1 MEWHRAWT
9 KLFVE
14 YRGTNR
20 EQTGTELASFT
31 KEVNP
36 RLAKRP
42 LVFKGRLADGDL
54 TSLGGTAAQHCHT
67 KPSDQLH
74 INDKLDLASF
84 KKFI

>member
-1 MEWHRAWT
+1 MAQGMDQAICWVQGHKQRADWHW
-9 KLFVE
+9 
-14 YRGTNR
+14 
-20 EQTGTELASFT
+20 
-31 KEVNP
+31 VNP

-42 LVFKGRLADGDL
+42 LVFHGRLADSDL

-67 KPSDQLH
+67 KPSGQLH